1 MVRELTSSL
10 QSCAIGVPKH
20 FDNEHETVPVLRPF
34 HLLQFYNCDL
44 QDLKFSHNAKST
56 LPQGSSPFFQLVCQ
70 HSQSG
75 ITTSVAAFASNTV
88 ESLSTAHVKTSLAP
102 GCTLTTKFSVR
113 RAPDTIRFPCSSAVE
128 AFSDLSCPPR
138 LDWLVL
144 VLLRPTRKGLW

>member
-1 MVRELTSSL
+1 MVCELTSFL
-10 QSCAIGVPKH
+10 QSYAIGVPKH
-20 FDNEHETVPVLRPF
+20 FDNEHDTVPVLRPF

-88 ESLSTAHVKTSLAP
+88 ESFHGPRQDVSRSRAYAHDEVLCA
-102 GCTLTTKFSVR
+102 
-113 RAPDTIRFPCSSAVE
+113 
-128 AFSDLSCPPR
+128 SCPR
-138 LDWLVL
+138 HEFAFLVL
-144 VLLRPTRKGLW
+144 QRWRLSQTFRVHQGWIGSCWSCC